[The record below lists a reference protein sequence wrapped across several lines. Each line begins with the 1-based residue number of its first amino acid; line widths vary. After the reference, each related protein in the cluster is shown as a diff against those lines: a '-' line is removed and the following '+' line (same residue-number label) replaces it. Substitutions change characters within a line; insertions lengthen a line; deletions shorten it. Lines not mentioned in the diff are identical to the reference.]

1 MDSEEKIERIKS
13 NELRIDELIRQRN
26 ETLKKIM
33 ELYRKAKERRA
44 NQSN

>member
-1 MDSEEKIERIKS
+1 MDSEKIERIKS
-13 NELRIDELIRQRN
+13 NELWIDELRIEQY

-33 ELYRKAKERRA
+33 ELYKKAKERRA